1 MHTRE
6 EMERLQYH
14 QQTRHLFSPRIVE
27 EVRSIRFNQEQ
38 EDMIMH
44 KHTSKSLTLLS
55 ESSPEIRDKVN
66 KQDLIAALASREK
79 VRVPFPS

>member
-14 QQTRHLFSPRIVE
+14 QQTRHLFFPRIVE

-38 EDMIMH
+38 EDVIMH
-44 KHTSKSLTLLS
+44 KHASKSLTFLGD
-55 ESSPEIRDKVN
+55 SSPDIRDMAT
-66 KQDLIAALASREK
+66 KQDLITALASREK